1 MQNGNPVS
9 DGLVK
14 SGEKPILR
22 TQGAENRF
30 FFRVLCLT
38 GWSLRYTMIR
48 RVRST
53 RTSSRPSEPSKI
65 DPGAGT
71 VTAGTG
77 LGPPTGP
84 QFHPEFLEMIRSR
97 NKTWPKLLETSPQA
111 GSSHLSVQPAAAEGE
126 FDHPPLGME
135 RVRGV

>member
-9 DGLVK
+9 GLSVK
-14 SGEKPILR
+14 SGEKQIFR
-22 TQGAENRF
+22 ARGAEDRF
-30 FFRVLCLT
+30 FFRVLSSRSTPL
-38 GWSLRYTMIR
+38 GHTMIR

-53 RTSSRPSEPSKI
+53 RTSSRPSDPSNI
-65 DPGAGT
+65 EPGAGT

-77 LGPPTGP
+77 LGPPTGL
-84 QFHPEFLEMIRSR
+84 QFHPEFLEMMRSR
-97 NKTWPKLLETSPQA
+97 NKTWPNLLETRPQA

-126 FDHPPLGME
+126 FDPPPLGME